1 MQNNKLLRAKPFE
14 MGVEPKAIL
23 SFVNKLEEQ
32 QLGIHSF
39 MLMRHNRVV
48 AEGWWNPFKPTYNHE
63 LYSLSKS
70 FTSIAIGF
78 AVQEGL
84 LTVEDYVVSYFR
96 DKLPCDPCENMKKM
110 KIKHLLNMCT
120 GHSTE
125 PSIFEGQDWVYLF
138 LTSYV
143 DCEPGS
149 VFVYNTPATYM
160 LSAILEKII
169 GITTYDYL
177 QPRLF
182 EPLGISDIWW
192 DVCPKGIC
200 TGGFGLNAKTEDI
213 AKFGTF
219 LLNKGEWEGKQLLNS
234 EWIEK
239 ASSKLIESLTN
250 PDTAEQCPN
259 DWIQGYGYQFWR
271 CQPEG
276 VYRGD
281 GAFGQFCIVM
291 PEQDA
296 VLAIQSGVD
305 DTQSVVNNIWEILLP
320 AMKNSVQE
328 DKESQKALEEKLSS
342 LVHPT
347 PVGEATSPIA
357 EKVSRREYEV
367 SENLLKLTNIAFDF
381 ADTNKVTVILGEESY
396 TAEIGFQKWIDN
408 QIGINKE
415 DKKTFLRYNDI
426 SCAGAW
432 IKEDTFRFE
441 ILYNRTPT
449 KEIFDIKYH
458 EKGISISFERKH
470 SFVDA
475 KYNIMGW

>member
-1 MQNNKLLRAKPFE
+1 MQNKKLLRAKPSE
-14 MGVEPKAIL
+14 MGVDPKAIL
-23 SFVNKLEEQ
+23 SFINALEEK
-32 QLGIHSF
+32 QLSIHSF
-39 MLMRHNRVV
+39 MLMRHNKVV

-70 FTSIAIGF
+70 VTSIAIGF

-84 LTVEDYVVSYFR
+84 LTVEDYVVSYFEDR
-96 DKLPCDPCENMKKM
+96 LPCPPCENMKKM

-120 GHSTE
+120 GHSVE
-125 PSIFEGQDWVYLF
+125 PDVMGGQDWVYLF

-149 VFVYNTPATYM
+149 IFVYNTPATYM
-160 LSAILEKII
+160 LSAILQKIT
-169 GITTYDYL
+169 GITIFDYL

-192 DVCPKGIC
+192 DVCPKGIS
-200 TGGFGLNAKTEDI
+200 TGGFGLNTKTEDV

-219 LLNKGEWEGKQLLNS
+219 LLNNGVWEGKQLLNS
-234 EWIEK
+234 EWIKK
-239 ASSKLIESLTN
+239 ASSKVIESLSD
-250 PDTAEQCPN
+250 PDTADQWPN

-305 DTQSVVNNIWEILLP
+305 DTQTVLDNIWEILLP
-320 AMKNSVQE
+320 AMKDNVPE
-328 DKESQKALEEKLSS
+328 DKESQIALEEKMSGLIY
-342 LVHPT
+342 PT
-347 PVGEATSPIA
+347 PTGEATSPIA
-357 EKVSRREYEV
+357 DKVSRREYEV
-367 SENLLKLTNIAFDF
+367 SENPVKLTKIVFDF
-381 ADTNKVTVILGEESY
+381 ADTNKVTLILGEESY
-396 TAEIGFQKWIDN
+396 TAEIGFQIWIDN

-415 DKKTFLRYNDI
+415 DKKEFLRYNDI

-432 IKEDTFRFE
+432 IKEDTFRFVV
-441 ILYNRTPT
+441 LYNRTPT
-449 KEIFDIKYH
+449 KEIFEIKYH

-470 SFVDA
+470 SFVA
-475 KYNIMGW
+475 VKHNMMGW